1 LPSQGA
7 FHPGQRPGHTLQR
20 SKAYGVASALMLVV
34 MAVAAV
40 MAPVIVAVVVI
51 PVAILLRAADIAQPK
66 LSTRR
71 AAGAAA
77 ADVLRVIG
85 QPAALL
91 KSVGITIALVPYAL
105 ILGLPVTLLL
115 TVLVGTMPTP
125 YTLSWG
131 TAVALWTICAGPG
144 VEGPS
149 RQMRRTLA
157 SLLPSRSA
165 AMIVAA
171 VLGAVA
177 ALMVFLAIGTVDKN
191 ARPAVWTP
199 VDVGTVVHELD
210 GLRKKA
216 A

>member
-1 LPSQGA
+1 
-7 FHPGQRPGHTLQR
+7 
-20 SKAYGVASALMLVV
+20 VASALMLVV
-34 MAVAAV
+34 MVVAAV
-40 MAPVIVAVVVI
+40 MAPIIVAAVVI
-51 PVAILLRAADIAQPK
+51 PVTILLRAADIAQPK
-66 LSTRR
+66 LNARR
-71 AAGAAA
+71 AVGAAA
-77 ADVLRVIG
+77 TDVIRVIG

-115 TVLVGTMPTP
+115 AVLVGSMPVP
-125 YTLSWG
+125 YALSWG

-157 SLLPSRSA
+157 SLLPSRGA

-177 ALMVFLAIGTVDKN
+177 AFMVFLAVGTVEDNADN
-191 ARPAVWTP
+191 ARPGLWTP
-199 VDVGTVVHELD
+199 VDVETVVRELD

>member
-1 LPSQGA
+1 
-7 FHPGQRPGHTLQR
+7 
-20 SKAYGVASALMLVV
+20 M
-34 MAVAAV
+34 
-40 MAPVIVAVVVI
+40 
-51 PVAILLRAADIAQPK
+51 
-66 LSTRR
+66 
-71 AAGAAA
+71 
-77 ADVLRVIG
+77 
-85 QPAALL
+85 
-91 KSVGITIALVPYAL
+91 PYAL

-144 VEGPS
+144 VEGPG

-177 ALMVFLAIGTVDKN
+177 ALDGLSRDRDRGQE
-191 ARPAVWTP
+191 RWPAVWTP

-210 GLRKKA
+210 GLREKA